1 MKLPVNF
8 EMDMYGLHLRLIN
21 EDDAAF
27 ILKLRTN
34 EKLSRFI
41 HSTDSNLD
49 TQKEWIRNYKCRE
62 AAGTEYYFIFLKN
75 GIPVGLNRLYA
86 IKEDSYT
93 SGSWIFDP
101 AAPLE
106 CSIASA
112 LIVRVIAFD
121 MLEMKEENAFDGC
134 HEANKKVLKFNRMLG
149 LEITGKINDVKGT
162 YYTQRLTK
170 ENFEKNRSKIERLLD
185 LK

>member
-1 MKLPVNF
+1 MKLPADF
-8 EMDMYGLHLRLIN
+8 EMDMYGLHFRLVN
-21 EDDAAF
+21 EEDAAF
-27 ILKLRTN
+27 ILRLRTN

-41 HSTDSNLD
+41 HSTDSDLEA
-49 TQKEWIRNYKCRE
+49 QKEWIRQYKERE
-62 AAGTEYYFIFLKN
+62 TAGTEYYFIFFKN

-86 IKEDSYT
+86 IEEDSYT
-93 SGSWIFDP
+93 SGSWVFDP